1 MYRLSLLMLV
11 CCFMVFKASATDT
24 VIIHKDAR
32 LDVLT
37 AKQAAVN
44 KLTAKMTSNG
54 QYKGYRLQVLNS
66 RSRDEAFKAKSDLLQ
81 MFPDQ
86 KSYVLFQSP
95 YFKVR
100 IGNFYEKAEAISFKS
115 QLSKKYPQNAY
126 VVEDIIEYT
135 PREDEE
141 DPSVN

>member
-1 MYRLSLLMLV
+1 MKTIVLFLFSFFIGLIAY
-11 CCFMVFKASATDT
+11 AGDT
-24 VIIHKDAR
+24 IIVHKDAR

-37 AKQAAVN
+37 TKQAAVN

-54 QYKGYRLQVLNS
+54 QYKGFRLQVLNS
-66 RSRDEAFKAKSDLLQ
+66 RSRDEAFKVKSELLQ
-81 MFPDQ
+81 LFPNQ

-100 IGNFYEKAEAISFKS
+100 IGNFIEKSEALSFRN
-115 QLSKKYPQNAY
+115 QLTKKYPQNAY

-135 PREDEE
+135 PKED
-141 DPSVN
+141 DPTAN